1 MAIMRGLL
9 LKGSRS
15 EWLATKVRQRGFAQ
29 RAVRRFMPGET
40 VEAALAATEELR
52 GQSIS
57 TILTLLG
64 EAITTKEEAES
75 VTAHYL
81 DVYDRIERGGYPAR
95 ISVKPTQLGLDVG
108 RAVCQAQLK
117 RLAERA
123 AAAGSLLWID
133 MEASPYVDATLE
145 MYRELRDE
153 FDNVAV
159 CLQAYLYRTAADLE
173 ALMPSKPTIRL
184 VKGAYAEP
192 ADLAYPRKEDVDAAF
207 MRLAK
212 RLLSADAR
220 SPDIQHAFGTHD
232 MQLITRIRDYA
243 DGAEIAKDSYE
254 IQMLYGIRRYEQTRL
269 SASGVPVRVLIS
281 YGSEW
286 FPWYMR
292 RLAERPANL
301 MFVVRSLFAR

>member
-15 EWLATKVRQRGFAQ
+15 EWLATKVRRRGFAQ

-64 EAITTKEEAES
+64 EAITTKDEAET
-75 VTAHYL
+75 VTSHYL
-81 DVYDRIERGGYPAR
+81 DVYDQIERGDYPTR

-108 RAVCQAQLK
+108 RAVCQAQLR
-117 RLAERA
+117 RLAKRA
-123 AAAGSLLWID
+123 AAADSLLWID

-145 MYRELRDE
+145 MYRELRGE
-153 FDNVAV
+153 FDNVGV
-159 CLQAYLYRTAADLE
+159 CLQAYLYRTGADLE
-173 ALMPSKPTIRL
+173 SLLPLKPTIRL

-220 SPDIQHAFGTHD
+220 GPGIQPAFGTHD

-243 DGAEIAKDSYE
+243 EGAEIAKDAYE

-269 SASGVPVRVLIS
+269 SAAGVPVRVLIS
-281 YGSEW
+281 YGAEW

-301 MFVVRSLFAR
+301 MFVVRSLIAR